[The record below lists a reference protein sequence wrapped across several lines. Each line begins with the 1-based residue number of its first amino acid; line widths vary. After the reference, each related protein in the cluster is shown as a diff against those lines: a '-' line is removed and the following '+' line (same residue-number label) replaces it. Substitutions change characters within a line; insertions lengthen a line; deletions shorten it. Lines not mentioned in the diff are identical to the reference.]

1 MSRRPKRKPLPQTPF
16 EARIES
22 FAHDGRGVSHV
33 DGKAVFVDGALP
45 GEEVRFVYTHIR
57 RDFAEGR
64 AVEILAPAADRVAPR
79 CAHFGI
85 CGGCSLQHLA
95 EDSQIREKQALLLEQ
110 FRRLGKVEPEALI
123 EPLTGPHW
131 GYRHKARLGVKWV
144 AKKDRVLVGFREKAS
159 AFIAEIEQCPVLHP
173 AVGEHLSDLAVLI
186 AGLSIRDKL
195 PQIEVAVGDERCA
208 LVFRVLQPPSSE
220 DLERLAAFGERLAFD
235 IYLQP
240 QGPDSVYPLHP
251 QAPPPLTYALPAHG
265 VEFRFKPTDFTQVN
279 VQINRQMVD
288 RVLELLDPQGHE
300 TLLDLFCGIGNFTLP
315 LARRAAHVVGVEGG
329 VEAVARAQENAEAN
343 GLANV
348 QFHVADLTQPQDQ
361 AGWAT
366 RRYDKV
372 LLDPSRAGA
381 LDVLQYAKNWQARRI
396 VYVSCNPSTLA
407 RDAGVLVHE
416 HGYRLLR
423 AGVMDM
429 FPHTSHVESIA
440 QFEKIW

>member
-16 EARIES
+16 GARVES

-33 DGKAVFVDGALP
+33 DGKAVFIDGALP
-45 GEEVRFVYTHIR
+45 GEDVRFVYTQIR

-64 AVEILAPAADRVAPR
+64 AVEILEPAAERVAPR
-79 CAHFGI
+79 CAHFGV

-95 EDSQIREKQALLLEQ
+95 EGAQIQEKQALLLEQ
-110 FRRLGKVEPEALI
+110 FRRLGKVEPEALF
-123 EPLTGPHW
+123 EPLIGPHW

-173 AVGEHLSDLAVLI
+173 AVGEHLTDLAAMI
-186 AGLSIRDKL
+186 AGLSIREKL
-195 PQIEVAVGDERCA
+195 PQIEVAVGDVRCA

-220 DLERLAAFGERLAFD
+220 DLERLSAFGEHYAFD

-240 QGPDSVYPLHP
+240 QGPDSVFPLHP
-251 QAPPPLTYALPAHG
+251 QTPPPLTYALPAHG

-315 LARRAAHVVGVEGG
+315 LARRAAQVVGVEGG
-329 VEAVARAQENAEAN
+329 AEAVARARENAEAN

-361 AGWAT
+361 AAWAT
-366 RRYDKV
+366 ARYDKV

-381 LDVLQYAKNWQARRI
+381 LEVLQYTKKWQARRI

-416 HGYRLLR
+416 HGYRLLS

-440 QFEKIW
+440 LFEK

>member
-1 MSRRPKRKPLPQTPF
+1 MSRRPKRKPPPQTPF

-45 GEEVRFVYTHIR
+45 GETVRFVYTQIR

-79 CAHFGI
+79 CAYFGI

-95 EDSQIREKQALLLEQ
+95 EGAQIQEKQALLLEQ
-110 FRRLGKVEPEALI
+110 FRRLGKVEPEALF
-123 EPLTGPHW
+123 EPLIGPHW

-159 AFIAEIEQCPVLHP
+159 AFIAEIEQCQVLHP
-173 AVGEHLSDLAVLI
+173 AVGEHLTDLAAMI
-186 AGLSIRDKL
+186 AGLSIREKL

-208 LVFRVLQPPSSE
+208 LVFRVLQPPSPE
-220 DLERLAAFGERLAFD
+220 DLERLSAFGARFGFD

-240 QGPDSVYPLHP
+240 QGPDSVFLLYP
-251 QAPPPLTYALPAHG
+251 QTPPPLTYGLPAHG

-329 VEAVARAQENAEAN
+329 AEAVARAQENAEAN
-343 GLANV
+343 GLANI

-361 AGWAT
+361 TGWAT

-381 LDVLQYAKNWQARRI
+381 LDVLQYAKKWQARRI

-440 QFEKIW
+440 LFEK